1 MSNTDTSMD
10 PNHHATGL
18 ASHCRICG
26 QKFSRRSETINK
38 VRDKQMQ
45 DLIQLTYNID
55 VHKDDEHIHPPL
67 ICLRCYSRMQ
77 HMKAGMNKR
86 HIQTNVHMGT
96 TQ

>member
-26 QKFSRRSETINK
+26 QKFSRGSETINK

-45 DLIQLTYNID
+45 DLIQLTYNIE
-55 VHKDDEHIHPPL
+55 VHKDDA
-67 ICLRCYSRMQ
+67 S
-77 HMKAGMNKR
+77 
-86 HIQTNVHMGT
+86 T
-96 TQ
+96 TYMLTLQQQDAAHES